1 MFHFAL
7 APELELRLLEDSDA
21 EELYALV
28 EANRGHLAP
37 WLPWAAAQ
45 TLADTR
51 AFLALTRRQLAEN
64 NGFQCA
70 IVESGRIVGTIGFHR
85 VDWVNRA
92 TSLGY
97 WLAEDAQGKG
107 TMTMAARA
115 LVDWAFQGWGLHR
128 VEIRAAV
135 QNARSRA
142 VITRLGFREEGL
154 LRQVERVGGGRYLDH
169 VVYSVLDSE
178 WGTTT
183 AEPSKRPARRSARAS
198 SARSSG

>member
-28 EANRGHLAP
+28 EANREHLAP

>member
-7 APELELRLLEDSDA
+7 APELELRLLEESDA
-21 EELYALV
+21 DELYALI
-28 EANRGHLAP
+28 EANREHLAR

-45 TLADTR
+45 TPADTH
-51 AFLALTRRQLAEN
+51 AFIALTRRQLADN

-70 IVESGRIVGTIGFHR
+70 IAESGRIVGTIGFHR

-107 TMTMAARA
+107 TMTMAVRA
-115 LVDWAFQGWGLHR
+115 LVDWAFHGWGLHR

-135 QNARSRA
+135 ENARSRA
-142 VITRLGFREEGL
+142 VIARLGLREEGL
-154 LRQVERVGGGRYLDH
+154 LRQVERVGSRYLDH
-169 VVYSVLDSE
+169 VVYAVLASE

>member
-1 MFHFAL
+1 VSFHVAL
-7 APELELRLLEDSDA
+7 AAERELRLLEESDA
-21 EELYALV
+21 EELHAVV
-28 EANRGHLAP
+28 EANRPHLAQ

-51 AFLALTRRQLAEN
+51 AFLALARRQAADN

-70 IVESGRIVGTIGFHR
+70 ILASGRIVGTIGFHR
-85 VDWVNRA
+85 VDWGNRA

-97 WLAEDAQGKG
+97 WLAEDAQGEG
-107 TMTMAARA
+107 TMTMAVRA
-115 LVDWAFQGWGLHR
+115 LVDWAFNGWGLHR

-135 QNARSRA
+135 GNSRSRA
-142 VITRLGFREEGL
+142 VAERLGFREEGL
-154 LRQVERVGGGRYLDH
+154 LRQVERVGGRYLDH
-169 VVYSVLDSE
+169 VVYAVLAAE
-178 WGTTT
+178 WGKTT